1 MIKSWSDYFVKG
13 FNNLPKKERNAM
25 YDGLEEIVS
34 GEVPLELTKAQT
46 EFYKSFYIATSIR
59 LHELINQ

>member
-1 MIKSWSDYFVKG
+1 
-13 FNNLPKKERNAM
+13 M

-34 GEVPLELTKAQT
+34 GEVPLEFIKAQT
-46 EFYKSFYIATSIR
+46 EFYKSFYIAISIR